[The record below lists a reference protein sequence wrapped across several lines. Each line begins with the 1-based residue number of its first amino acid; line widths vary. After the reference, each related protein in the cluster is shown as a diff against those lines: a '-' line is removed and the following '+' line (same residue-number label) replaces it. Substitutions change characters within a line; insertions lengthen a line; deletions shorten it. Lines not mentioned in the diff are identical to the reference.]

1 MRRFCA
7 LISLL
12 PALAVISPAPSVAQI
27 VSITIAP
34 PVLPVYVQ
42 PPIPEPGY
50 IWTPGY
56 WAYGPQA
63 YFWVPGTWV
72 QPPVVGV
79 LWTPGYWG
87 WRDGIYVW
95 NAGYWGP
102 HIGFYG
108 GVNYG
113 FGYGGVGYEGGAWR
127 GGVFSYNRSVNNFG
141 SVNITNVYNKTV
153 IVNNNAS
160 RVAFNGGTGGI
171 AARPTPLEE
180 AAMHE
185 QHTPPTAAQTQH
197 EHTASTNRENLASVN
212 HGAPAIAATS
222 KPGEFSGKGVV
233 RASGAAPPA
242 RDPPAEALQRAREA
256 RRRTVLPIRA
266 QIRSAAL
273 RSKAPARRPRTPR
286 RRGPPM
292 HSTPAPPGLVR
303 RTANSNRPIQERAPS
318 PATRNRPVP
327 PVPLH
332 IQRPPRLIRWP
343 LRRAPRPPRILPRA
357 ADAQAPTT
365 TSRAKLRPG
374 SGGKHSLRFY
384 AKSIIGWAG
393 DTSAGSS
400 CDRGPIKQFP
410 APRSHVPAV
419 INR

>member
-1 MRRFCA
+1 
-7 LISLL
+7 
-12 PALAVISPAPSVAQI
+12 LAVISPAPSVAQI

-102 HIGFYG
+102 HVGFYG

-185 QHTPPTAAQTQH
+185 QHTPPTGTQTHH

-233 RASGAAPPA
+233 RARGAAPPA
-242 RDPPAEALQRAREA
+242 R
-256 RRRTVLPIRA
+256 
-266 QIRSAAL
+266 AAGTSPGGGL
-273 RSKAPARRPRTPR
+273 VKGPGSAPANSFANKSPNPLGSTAPKGPGTTPANAAPKGPSNALNTGPAGAGAPNREPKPANPGAGAQTGNPKPPGPTGAPPHPAAAAPHPVAAAPRA
-286 RRGPPM
+286 
-292 HSTPAPPGLVR
+292 PAPPH
-303 RTANSNRPIQERAPS
+303 P
-318 PATRNRPVP
+318 PAGGG
-327 PVPLH
+327 
-332 IQRPPRLIRWP
+332 
-343 LRRAPRPPRILPRA
+343 
-357 ADAQAPTT
+357 
-365 TSRAKLRPG
+365 RPG
-374 SGGKHSLRFY
+374 ANNHKPG
-384 AKSIIGWAG
+384 
-393 DTSAGSS
+393 
-400 CDRGPIKQFP
+400 
-410 APRSHVPAV
+410 
-419 INR
+419 